1 MDTWTSS
8 SAAAAWWTSSARGI
22 SEVLID
28 QVFWNPCFS
37 VMFFG
42 YIGLLEMKGLRNV
55 ASKFRNEF
63 VTSVTGSWT
72 VWPLAHLVNFRFVP
86 VGSAGTLHQLDP
98 DWLQLLP
105 LDNCQPRRQRGEEDG
120 VTDSANG

>member
-55 ASKFRNEF
+55 AGKFRNEF

-86 VGSAGTLHQLDP
+86 SAQRVLYINSIQIGY
-98 DWLQLLP
+98 
-105 LDNCQPRRQRGEEDG
+105 NCFLSIIANRGGKEEKR
-120 VTDSANG
+120 TA